1 MMFYVLFYPSS
12 IFLNKY
18 IQPVFEYLFFIDLP
32 IKTNNLV
39 VFNIP
44 TGIWAF
50 CFIFSI
56 LLISNAID
64 WSFYLAVS
72 LIIVPELMQHEK
84 LGLLKGTF
92 DVNDLMINLIGI
104 FIALYFSRKNQYK

>member
-18 IQPVFEYLFFIDLP
+18 IQPLFEYLFFIDLP

-39 VFNIP
+39 FFSIP

-56 LLISNAID
+56 LSISNAID
-64 WSFYLAVS
+64 WSFYLAVC
-72 LIIVPELMQHEK
+72 LIIAPELMQHEN

-104 FIALYFSRKNQYK
+104 FIALYFTRKNQYK